1 MSPVRSFHQLSLIA
15 ALTMACPMAVLA
27 ADESV
32 GAPPPAETIA
42 APQTTAPAATSQT
55 DQEREDKIRLDQAS
69 EDKRGTWTLLIEND
83 VLSNSDRHY
92 TNGLNLSWLSAS
104 DDVPDFAAEISS
116 WVPFLLA
123 PDGKRRL
130 GFNFGQSMFTP
141 GDIKIRD
148 AQPDDR
154 PWAGYLYA
162 GMALLSETPTR
173 LDTLEVDIGVVGP
186 ASFAEQTQ
194 KEFHQLI
201 GSPEPQGWNNQLK
214 NEPTIAIIWERKWR
228 EEVLRLSDPGSHFG
242 VDLTPM
248 IGAALGNVYTYAT
261 TGLALRIGEDLPSD
275 FGPPRVR
282 PSLPGSEFFD
292 LQDKFGWYLF
302 ASAEGRAVAR
312 NIFLD
317 GNTFEDSASVDKL
330 PFVADFQVGF
340 AVMFRRVRLTVAQ
353 VYRTREFETQNEP
366 DRFSAVSL
374 SFKF

>member
-1 MSPVRSFHQLSLIA
+1 MFPVRSLQQLSLIA
-15 ALTMACPMAVLA
+15 ALIIAGPAAVWA
-27 ADESV
+27 ADDSTGTE
-32 GAPPPAETIA
+32 PPAGSV
-42 APQTTAPAATSQT
+42 ATPEAEQ
-55 DQEREDKIRLDQAS
+55 DQQEQERLEKAS

-83 VLSNSDRHY
+83 LLSNSDRHY
-92 TNGLNLSWLSAS
+92 TNGVNLSWLSS
-104 DDVPDFAAEISS
+104 PDEVPAFAREAAS

-123 PDGKRRL
+123 PDGKRRV
-130 GFNFGQSMFTP
+130 GYNVGQSIFTP
-141 GDIKIRD
+141 SDIKIREP
-148 AQPDDR
+148 QPNDR

-173 LDTLEVDIGVVGP
+173 LDTFEIDIGVVGP

-194 KEFHQLI
+194 KAVHQLI

-214 NEPTIAIIWERKWR
+214 NEPTIALIWERKWR
-228 EEVLRLSDPGSHFG
+228 EEVLRFSDPDSHFG
-242 VDLTPM
+242 VDVTPM

-275 FGPPRVR
+275 YGPPRVR

-292 LQDKFGWYLF
+292 LQDKFGWYFF
-302 ASAEGRAVAR
+302 ASAEGRAVAH

-340 AVMFRRVRLTVAQ
+340 AFMINQARITIAQ
-353 VYRTREFETQNEP
+353 VYRTREFRTQNDP
-366 DRFSAVSL
+366 DRFGAVSL
-374 SFKF
+374 SLKF